1 MVTSLSIWL
10 IVCPHL
16 KHSYHVHRFNGILL
30 FIFLT
35 GAVHKSMSQ
44 PEPSHR
50 LIYHMHSSASQTWHG
65 SRGVTINNLHLA
77 YL

>member
-16 KHSYHVHRFNGILL
+16 KHSYHVHRFNGILI

-44 PEPSHR
+44 PEPSHTD
-50 LIYHMHSSASQTWHG
+50 SSITCIH
-65 SRGVTINNLHLA
+65 LHHRPGMGHVV
-77 YL
+77 